1 MGSLDYHSNIRHDI
15 LPLLEK
21 KPGQRVL
28 EIGCGT
34 GNTLAYLK
42 ENGYASY
49 VAGIEKETE
58 CFGSINPVVNEII
71 EGDAESLEIPFEGK
85 FDVVLLLDVL
95 EHLYSPFDLLKKVQ
109 TALAPS
115 GYIVVSI
122 PNIRN
127 YAILK
132 RLILKGRWD
141 YKDSGVLDR
150 SHVRFFTKRS
160 FLDALVQEEIE
171 MDLLAYKPNMENY
184 GKTLRRIPFLKE
196 LFVCQHIFKFQFKG
210 PGNASS

>member
-1 MGSLDYHSNIRHDI
+1 MGSLDYYSNIRHDI
-15 LPLLEK
+15 LPLVDK

-34 GNTLAYLK
+34 GNTLAHLK

-49 VAGIEKETE
+49 VIGVEKEKK
-58 CFGSINPVVNEII
+58 CFGSVNPVVDEMI
-71 EGDAESLEIPFEGK
+71 EGDAETLKVPGDEK
-85 FDVVLLLDVL
+85 FDAILLLDVL

-109 TALAPS
+109 SILAPS

-150 SHVRFFTKRS
+150 SHIRFFTKKS
-160 FLDALVQEEIE
+160 FLDALKQEGLGMELIN
-171 MDLLAYKPNMENY
+171 YKPNMENY
-184 GKTLRRIPFLKE
+184 GKALKLIPFLKE
-196 LFVCQHIFKFQFKG
+196 FFVCQHLFKLQFKG
-210 PGNASS
+210 TVDARK